1 MFMQKLYWR
10 VWKLHHS
17 GFRHVST
24 GATGKKLDHYTLT
37 PKPLNCEIQG
47 CWDDINFIFLSFVS
61 SGWGEWW
68 PPCVFFSFQV
78 FSLFN
83 LNHEN
88 PEKSKKSV
96 MKSTQLFLSL
106 ITCGEW
112 SDPPPRVYEPLQF
125 SGFQVF
131 RKTLALQIFCISAPL
146 PEVNVWGRQN
156 LDLFYTDYPVKISA
170 TEIET
175 GSSRNFSCCN
185 YPCPHRHKP
194 DSHTTPWKQ
203 FHFNHPIHLYWPP
216 SIWGEPP
223 WQNWPL

>member
-131 RKTLALQIFCISAPL
+131 RKTLALQIFCISAPSPRSQRLGASKSGSFLHRL
-146 PEVNVWGRQN
+146 PCEN
-156 LDLFYTDYPVKISA
+156 LRHWN
-170 TEIET
+170 
-175 GSSRNFSCCN
+175 RNWIVSKF
-185 YPCPHRHKP
+185 
-194 DSHTTPWKQ
+194 
-203 FHFNHPIHLYWPP
+203 FVL
-216 SIWGEPP
+216 
-223 WQNWPL
+223 